1 MLSLYWIVK
10 FVTIVF
16 FFLNI
21 NVRVD
26 KHRLAEASF
35 QLVSVWIFTFFEERE
50 KSRIN
55 LWQFQVATFAAVH
68 THK

>member
-35 QLVSVWIFTFFEERE
+35 QLVSV
-50 KSRIN
+50 
-55 LWQFQVATFAAVH
+55 
-68 THK
+68 